1 MGPIVNTARALGTQ
15 RSTNS
20 GTAFATDAESESM
33 SRIAWRISPVLATV
47 GLALV
52 SANAWGPQ
60 NGSKRD
66 PQIGH
71 TFQIPYRL
79 TDTNHFLVRVRINGK
94 GPFNFLVDSGAPA
107 LFIATETAKKIGL
120 KLTNDEFW
128 TPVDRVD
135 FEGGAQ
141 LTALKAR
148 VEDPF
153 QLVGMNALGLPGAS
167 IDGILGFTILA
178 RFRLEID
185 LTKDRMAW
193 TRLDYTPPDPPVPKL
208 KPGEKA
214 SAPLEI
220 QAMNAIGPVAKGLAF
235 LMGKQPEEEV
245 RPRGFLGLEWS
256 QQSEANQKRVRID
269 RVLGGSAAAR
279 ANLQPGD
286 LILKLNNRTI
296 ASLGDA
302 RDALAK
308 IQPRDTVPIV
318 IRRPSPGQ
326 PRGLELTLIAGE
338 GL

>member
-1 MGPIVNTARALGTQ
+1 MTRVTLR
-15 RSTNS
+15 
-20 GTAFATDAESESM
+20 
-33 SRIAWRISPVLATV
+33 V
-47 GLALV
+47 GLVLTT
-52 SANAWGPQ
+52 STLTLAWLSPHAWDFQ
-60 NGSKRD
+60 SRAARD

-71 TFQIPYRL
+71 TFRIPYRL
-79 TDTNHFLVRVRINGK
+79 TDTNHFLVRVRLNGK

-120 KLTNDEFW
+120 KPVNHEFW
-128 TPVDRVD
+128 TPVDRLD

-185 LTKDRMAW
+185 PSKDRMAW
-193 TRLDYTPPDPPVPKL
+193 TRLEYTPADPPVPKL
-208 KPGEKA
+208 KPGEEV

-245 RPRGFLGLEWS
+245 HLRGFLGLEWS
-256 QQSEANQKRVRID
+256 EQTAGAEKHVRVE
-269 RVLGGSAAAR
+269 RVFAGSPAAR
-279 ANLQPGD
+279 AGLQRGD
-286 LILKLNNRTI
+286 LILKIDGRSIGKLF
-296 ASLGDA
+296 DA
-302 RDALAK
+302 RTALASTR
-308 IQPRDTVPIV
+308 PRDSVQIA
-318 IRRPSPGQ
+318 IRRYSAAQ
-326 PRGLELTLIAGE
+326 ALSLQLRLDAGE